1 MDSRKVL
8 LLIALVALVASAS
21 AATCQ
26 NYNAKQAGARC
37 NQGET
42 CCVGP
47 DLWCDMGKCSLRKV
61 GDDEKLRQCKV
72 QAPNAGDR
80 CDINNG
86 MCCGNG
92 MRCNVGR
99 CSK

>member
-47 DLWCDMGKCSLRKV
+47 DLWCDMGK
-61 GDDEKLRQCKV
+61 
-72 QAPNAGDR
+72 
-80 CDINNG
+80 
-86 MCCGNG
+86 
-92 MRCNVGR
+92 
-99 CSK
+99 